1 LVEKEVSFKTE
12 DGRRLRGMMSKPKGA
27 ARSVPA
33 VVFLHSFEHDRDVF
47 GYYIYPGLAEIVA
60 ARGVATLRF
69 DLRGRGQSMGDKEL
83 HWFSP
88 EEVSRLSLDV
98 KAGLSFLGKQR
109 GVDGTRLGIVAEQQ
123 SADAALMGWGGDH
136 RVSCMALISGRLSDA
151 AKNQIAASPKLPLLL
166 VVSSEDKKGFA
177 DATDAY
183 FLSTS
188 RETDI
193 EVYEGLGIGAA
204 MFSAFQDKS
213 PKEVPLQRRV
223 ADWVADQILLE
234 GELTEVSFQTDD
246 GWTIYGNLRVPQGV
260 AERVPAVL
268 LLHTSLS
275 DRHVYHDLEIA
286 LAKKGLA
293 VLNID
298 WRGKGKS
305 TGKGRYSEL
314 SEQEHARSHLDVF
327 AAVNFLATQPD
338 IDATRIGV
346 LGAALGTRHAMA
358 AAVDEPRIKT
368 AVLLTGYYPT
378 EREKNYLISR
388 KLPVFYIITSN
399 VEPFA
404 REVTELYN
412 LTRQEGSELLVYEG
426 GGIGYQF
433 FRLDN
438 NLVPRI
444 ARWMSEK
451 LNRFK
456 SCAGI

>member
-1 LVEKEVSFKTE
+1 
-12 DGRRLRGMMSKPKGA
+12 
-27 ARSVPA
+27 
-33 VVFLHSFEHDRDVF
+33 
-47 GYYIYPGLAEIVA
+47 
-60 ARGVATLRF
+60 
-69 DLRGRGQSMGDKEL
+69 
-83 HWFSP
+83 
-88 EEVSRLSLDV
+88 
-98 KAGLSFLGKQR
+98 
-109 GVDGTRLGIVAEQQ
+109 VDGLRIGIVAEQQ
-123 SADAALMGWGGDH
+123 SAEAAVMAWSGDP
-136 RVSCMALISGRLSDA
+136 RVSSMALISGRLSDET
-151 AKNQIAASPKLPLLL
+151 KNLIAANSKLPLLL
-166 VVSSEDKKGFA
+166 VVSSEDKEGFA

-193 EVYEGLGIGAA
+193 EVYEGLGTGAA
-204 MFSAFQDKS
+204 MFGAFRERS
-213 PKEVPLQRRV
+213 PKEVPLERRI
-223 ADWVADQILLE
+223 ADWIADQVLLK
-234 GELTEVSFQTDD
+234 GELTEVSFQTED

-260 AERVPAVL
+260 AERAPAVL

-275 DRHVYHDLEIA
+275 DRYVYHDLEVA
-286 LAKKGLA
+286 LARKGLA

-314 SEQEHARSHLDVF
+314 SEDEHARSHLDVR
-327 AAVNFLATQPD
+327 AAVEFLASQPD
-338 IDATRIGV
+338 IDASRVGV

-378 EREKNYLISR
+378 EREKAYLIA
-388 KLPVFYIITSN
+388 KKMPVFYIITSN

-412 LTRQEGSELLVYEG
+412 RTRRQGSELLVYEG

-451 LNRFK
+451 LNT
-456 SCAGI
+456 I